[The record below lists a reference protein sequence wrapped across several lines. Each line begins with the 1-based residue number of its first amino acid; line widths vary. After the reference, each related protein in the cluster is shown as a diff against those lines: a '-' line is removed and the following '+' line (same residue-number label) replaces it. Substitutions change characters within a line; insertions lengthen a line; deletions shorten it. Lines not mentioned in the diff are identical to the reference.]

1 MSPSVKRTYR
11 SPVREAQARATRRAV
26 LEAAWS
32 LFRREG
38 YVGTTLDAVAE
49 RAGVSVDTIYK
60 TIGSKRRLLV
70 EVLGMAVGGDDEQ
83 VPVTERPETRRVR
96 EEPDPR
102 RQVAQFARDIAE
114 RVARARAVD
123 DVLIS
128 AAVADPEL
136 ASLREDI
143 QYRQRR
149 QGVSTFS
156 QAVAEHGGL
165 RDGLDRDAAAAT
177 VWVLTS
183 PDVHR
188 LLLEGWGW
196 SQERYAE
203 WLGDVLGR
211 TLLAD
216 E

>member
-1 MSPSVKRTYR
+1 MSSSVKRAYR

-32 LFRREG
+32 LFRHDG

-70 EVLGMAVGGDDEQ
+70 EVLGTAVGGDDEQ
-83 VPVTERPETRRVR
+83 VPVTERPETRRVL

-102 RQVAQFARDIAE
+102 RQVAEFAGDIAE

-136 ASLREDI
+136 AALREDI
-143 QYRQRR
+143 QFRQRR
-149 QGVSTFS
+149 EGVSTFS
-156 QAVAEHGGL
+156 QSVADHGGL
-165 RDGLDRDAAAAT
+165 RGGVDRDTAAAT

-188 LLLEGWGW
+188 LLLDGWGW
-196 SQERYAE
+196 SQERYAA
-203 WLGDVLGR
+203 WLADVLGR

-216 E
+216 A

>member
-1 MSPSVKRTYR
+1 MTDPVKRAYR
-11 SPVREAQARATRRAV
+11 SPVREAQARATRRAI

-32 LFRREG
+32 LFGEEG
-38 YVGTTLDAVAE
+38 YVATTLDAVAQ

-70 EVLGMAVGGDDEQ
+70 EVLGMAVGGDDER
-83 VPVTERPETRRVR
+83 VPVTERPETRRVL

-102 RQVAQFARDIAE
+102 RQVSEFARGIAE

-123 DVLIS
+123 DVLLS
-128 AAVADPEL
+128 AAAADPEL

-143 QYRQRR
+143 QFRQRR
-149 QGVSTFS
+149 NGVSTFS
-156 QAVAEHGGL
+156 QSVADHGGL
-165 RDGLDRDAAAAT
+165 RDGVDRDAAGAT

-183 PDVHR
+183 PEVHR

-196 SQERYAE
+196 SQERYAL
-203 WLGDVLGR
+203 WLADVLGR

-216 E
+216 G